1 LTFEQTKQ
9 EQPMKRT
16 LIGIVVASLATVG
29 VAQAQMGTPNKTT
42 PNPNPGTGS
51 VTPQTNPKGT
61 VAPSNTSA
69 EEGAVKE
76 KLRAAGLTGINSLKR
91 NPDGT
96 WEGRAMKNN
105 AEVAVMIDT
114 AGNIA
119 FQ

>member
-1 LTFEQTKQ
+1 
-9 EQPMKRT
+9 MKKP
-16 LIGIVVASLATVG
+16 LIAIVVASLASVG
-29 VAQAQMGTPNKTT
+29 IAHAQMGTPNTTT

-51 VTPQTNPKGT
+51 VTPQSNPKGT

-76 KLRAAGLTGINSLKR
+76 KLRAAGLTGVSGLRR

-105 AEVAVMIDT
+105 AEVAVM
-114 AGNIA
+114 
-119 FQ
+119 